1 MDHQQLR
8 TLVFEKTGIKVDSN
22 DPIFAL
28 VALNET
34 VLAEAVE
41 QHVALI
47 DDATA
52 RLDALLRQFPGGAT
66 LPAAAHLAPA
76 SQRLDWRLLAGAAAV
91 ALASALLVLGGQAL
105 FGHGTPVPAA
115 IPTAPTPASA
125 STATLTPE
133 QSALLQTGEKFN
145 RVLKR
150 LDEPTR
156 AKLQAEMRK
165 P

>member
-52 RLDALLRQFPGGAT
+52 RLDALLRQLPG
-66 LPAAAHLAPA
+66 AAALPTAAPLPPA
-76 SQRLDWRLLAGAAAV
+76 SQRLDWRLLAGAGAV
-91 ALASALLVLGGQAL
+91 ALTSALLVIGGQAL
-105 FGHGTPVPAA
+105 FGRPNPPAPAA
-115 IPTAPTPASA
+115 TTPPAPV
-125 STATLTPE
+125 ATLTPE

>member
-1 MDHQQLR
+1 MDHQKLR

-34 VLAEAVE
+34 VLAEAVDR
-41 QHVALI
+41 HVAQI
-47 DDATA
+47 DDASA
-52 RLDALLRQFPGGAT
+52 RLDALLRQLPGGTT
-66 LPAAAHLAPA
+66 LPVAAPA
-76 SQRLDWRLLAGAAAV
+76 SPASRPDWRLLAGAAAV
-91 ALASALLVLGGQAL
+91 ALASALIVLGGQAL
-105 FGHGTPVPAA
+105 FGHANPPATTAVP
-115 IPTAPTPASA
+115 PPAPGAV
-125 STATLTPE
+125 LTPE
-133 QSALLQTGEKFN
+133 QNALLQTGEKFN

-156 AKLQAEMRK
+156 SKLLAEMRK

>member
-1 MDHQQLR
+1 MDHHKLR

-34 VLAEAVE
+34 VLAESIDK
-41 QHVALI
+41 HVALI
-47 DDATA
+47 DEASARFDLLARKLQAGGVLPTA
-52 RLDALLRQFPGGAT
+52 AP
-66 LPAAAHLAPA
+66 LPSA
-76 SQRLDWRLLAGAAAV
+76 SSHLDWRLLAGAAAV

-105 FGHGTPVPAA
+105 FGHPSNTVAAAVPPPAPIAA
-115 IPTAPTPASA
+115 
-125 STATLTPE
+125 LTPE
-133 QSALLQTGEKFN
+133 QNALLQTGEKFN
-145 RVLKR
+145 RVLQR

-156 AKLQAEMRK
+156 AKLQAEMGK

>member
-34 VLAEAVE
+34 VLAEAVDR
-41 QHVALI
+41 HIALI

-52 RLDALLRQFPGGAT
+52 RLDALLRQLPGGAA
-66 LPAAAHLAPA
+66 LPAAMLTPA

-105 FGHGTPVPAA
+105 FGRPNTPAPAA
-115 IPTAPTPASA
+115 APLPAPVAALTA
-125 STATLTPE
+125 E

-156 AKLQAEMRK
+156 TKLQAEMRK